1 MKIFIVMALMM
12 IPSLCFAQ
20 LEKFYRHELQ
30 FTSGLNTQPAFEM
43 EFGYSFL
50 FNQYIGATLGLH
62 AMDQSLNRLFCNNSK
77 EDRSLLQTIFCGS
90 CDEYDFWRNRE
101 QYKREYGSALL
112 IRPAVRLRLPLF
124 KESGEDVLV
133 FNMETGLFFSLIPN
147 ETLTYRD
154 DRSGDY
160 NKKSVKNKGGRWLYY
175 HLKGYLTIDLDRLL
189 LSAGYSFSDFDIFDS
204 RRMISLDKTIL
215 QGTIRDRKKTAT
227 AFLAVAYRF

>member
-1 MKIFIVMALMM
+1 MKRFIVMALMM
-12 IPSLCFAQ
+12 IPLLCFAQ

-30 FTSGLNTQPAFEM
+30 FTSGLNTQSAFEM

-50 FNQYIGATLGLH
+50 FNHYIGVTLGLH
-62 AMDQSLNRLFCNNSK
+62 AMDQSFNRLFCNNNK
-77 EDRSLLQTIFCGS
+77 EDRSLLQTILCGS
-90 CDEYDFWRNRE
+90 CDESDFWWNRE

-112 IRPAVRLRLPLF
+112 VRPAVRLRLPLF

-160 NKKSVKNKGGRWLYY
+160 NRKSVKNKDGRWLYY

-204 RRMISLDKTIL
+204 RRMISLDKTIM
-215 QGTIRDRKKTAT
+215 QGTVRNRKKTAT
-227 AFLAVAYRF
+227 VFLAVAWRF